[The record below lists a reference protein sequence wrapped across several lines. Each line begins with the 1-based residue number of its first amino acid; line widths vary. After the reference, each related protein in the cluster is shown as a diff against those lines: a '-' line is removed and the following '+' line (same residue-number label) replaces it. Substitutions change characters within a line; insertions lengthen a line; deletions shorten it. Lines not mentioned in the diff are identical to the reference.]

1 MKNFHSSHGNK
12 IASSLLR
19 QVVLVCASSALLA
32 GCGQRGSLYLPTAP
46 EAAQRSTIVDTL
58 TKPASAT
65 QPTSDTNPA
74 PAK

>member
-1 MKNFHSSHGNK
+1 MKNNYLSDSNK
-12 IASSLLR
+12 IASTLLR
-19 QVVLVCASSALLA
+19 QVVLVCSASALLA

-58 TKPASAT
+58 T
-65 QPTSDTNPA
+65 QPVPNANPV